1 MTIVSTSNLAQFV
14 AINFFIELIKTTMIF
29 YGEGNIFKYEDDKM
43 IFVGSSKFNGEN
55 SEVHYTEEFRE
66 PIYEKLLKEL
76 KKEYQNERRR
86 FRARYKGLE
95 EDEFFKESL
104 DEIKRILKPRLEH

>member
-1 MTIVSTSNLAQFV
+1 
-14 AINFFIELIKTTMIF
+14 
-29 YGEGNIFKYEDDKM
+29 M

-76 KKEYQNERRR
+76 KKRI
-86 FRARYKGLE
+86 
-95 EDEFFKESL
+95 S
-104 DEIKRILKPRLEH
+104 KRKTKI